1 MDNETYSCPMEQV
14 KPLTWR
20 GAIVLRHV
28 CFVLPLSSGTRCIGC
43 RKRRYCFK
51 KCVSDKKKKS
61 TELCSPKVTNYFVA
75 TMWGRV
81 PVRAT
86 ALSSGLCVVINGQ
99 PARSLMP
106 DAVLTIVNGNT
117 GVEWEAFLRVLEKR
131 KNRWDIF

>member
-1 MDNETYSCPMEQV
+1 MFASCCSCRQKLVVAVAACVPCNA
-14 KPLTWR
+14 L
-20 GAIVLRHV
+20 
-28 CFVLPLSSGTRCIGC
+28 FVDTQ
-43 RKRRYCFK
+43 

-75 TMWGRV
+75 AMWGRV

-106 DAVLTIVNGNT
+106 DAVLNYCKWKNGGGMGGFLP
-117 GVEWEAFLRVLEKR
+117 GVGEK
-131 KNRWDIF
+131 KK

>member
-20 GAIVLRHV
+20 GTIVLRHV
-28 CFVLPLSSGTRCIGC
+28 CVVGVLPSGTRCSGC
-43 RKRRYCFK
+43 RMRRYCFK

-75 TMWGRV
+75 AMWGRV

-106 DAVLTIVNGNT
+106 DAVFNYC
-117 GVEWEAFLRVLEKR
+117 KR
-131 KNRWDIF
+131 KNGGGMGDFLPGVGENKK